1 MRVTRFELVYPLWKS
16 GVLPLND
23 TRVAKDAHYSEP
35 FARGQASPVVRRGA
49 ARGDSVCASRRAE
62 FRHPVPM
69 ARSARPFAPAVRDVL
84 MMATPSKNADL
95 RWFGGF
101 HASGSD

>member
-35 FARGQASPVVRRGA
+35 FARGQAS
-49 ARGDSVCASRRAE
+49 ARGLLLERVTRFELVSPLWKSGVLPLNDTRV
-62 FRHPVPM
+62 
-69 ARSARPFAPAVRDVL
+69 ARKATIPSGAGEVKPTSA
-84 MMATPSKNADL
+84 
-95 RWFGGF
+95 
-101 HASGSD
+101 

>member
-35 FARGQASPVVRRGA
+35 FARGQASPITRPPALGRKTGRGKQGLPTRSSRAAVDDADGAVGLEDHILGLLNVREACR
-49 ARGDSVCASRRAE
+49 
-62 FRHPVPM
+62 
-69 ARSARPFAPAVRDVL
+69 
-84 MMATPSKNADL
+84 T
-95 RWFGGF
+95 
-101 HASGSD
+101 